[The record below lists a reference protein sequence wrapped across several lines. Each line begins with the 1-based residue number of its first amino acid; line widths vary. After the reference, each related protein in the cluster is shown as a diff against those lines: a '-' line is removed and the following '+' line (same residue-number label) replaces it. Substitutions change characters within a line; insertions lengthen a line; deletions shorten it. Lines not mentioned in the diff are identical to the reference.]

1 MTLVNMQFNQN
12 TKRKTHM
19 DIKSMIQN
27 KQVTF
32 VRYQNNELWYVTE
45 CGFEFPV
52 PLSDTGNAAFL
63 KTDKAMLYM
72 RWIRKHVEMLKT
84 AQKVEQEI
92 V

>member
-1 MTLVNMQFNQN
+1 
-12 TKRKTHM
+12 M
-19 DIKSMIQN
+19 DIKAMIAG

-32 VRYQNNELWYVTE
+32 VRYQNNELWYATE

-72 RWIRKHVEMLKT
+72 RWIRKHVEMLDT
-84 AQKVEQEI
+84 AQKVELQM